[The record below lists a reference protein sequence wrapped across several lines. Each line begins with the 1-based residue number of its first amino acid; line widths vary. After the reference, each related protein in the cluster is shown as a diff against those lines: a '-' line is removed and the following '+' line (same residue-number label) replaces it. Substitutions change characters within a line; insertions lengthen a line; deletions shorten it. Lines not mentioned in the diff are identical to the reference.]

1 MKRKPTWWKLYV
13 FAAVACVAL
22 FLFPPTNQ
30 ALLILWMVVMY
41 GGIAFWLK
49 TNESQIAETPDYHR
63 TIVKAP
69 VSEFFDEDRV
79 YMQQLGTE
87 IPDDTLRGN
96 PHEAA

>member
-22 FLFPPTNQ
+22 FLFPPSNQ

-41 GGIAFWLK
+41 GGIAVWLK
-49 TNESQIAETPDYHR
+49 TNETQVVESVAYQPTV
-63 TIVKAP
+63 VKPP

-79 YMQQLGTE
+79 YLQQLGTE
-87 IPDDTLRGN
+87 IPDDNLHN
-96 PHEAA
+96 SPHEAA